1 MCCKDVVELSR
12 RGEDGEAPCHQP
24 LISRL
29 LSQGPSQEEYDR
41 EKWRLRK
48 VQPKD
53 DSYEGCTPAQRRLI
67 LYGCLHKLLYARA
80 AKGQRD
86 IMPSCIKQAVRE
98 AQQDGG
104 RQQQVKGEERRS

>member
-1 MCCKDVVELSR
+1 MCCMDVVELSR
-12 RGEDGEAPCHQP
+12 RGEDGEAPCQQP

-29 LSQGPSQEEYDR
+29 LAVGPSQEEYDR

-53 DSYEGCTPAQRRLI
+53 DRYEGCTPAQRRLI
-67 LYGCLHKLLYARA
+67 LYGIAHKLLYATA
-80 AKGQRD
+80 HKGQRD

-98 AQQDGG
+98 AQHDDG
-104 RQQQVKGEERRS
+104 S